1 MPQPPKIS
9 IIIPVYN
16 VESYIADCLQSVM
29 RQTYAGP
36 MECVLVDDCGKDRSI
51 EIAEKLIE
59 DYTIANQ
66 KSKIKNPISFRI
78 IHHDHNRGVSAAR
91 NTGTDAATGDYIYY
105 VDSDDYISDECIEV
119 LTNPLKNYDYDIVIG
134 DVQTLGDGR
143 FTSPIKKTCIIYSQ
157 QEILSSFF
165 VDVSLYCAPWNKLI
179 KRNLFRLN
187 DMTFVEGQ
195 KIGEDMLWTYKCCAC
210 VKSLFVQKVVT
221 YHYVV
226 REESAIGTMNK
237 DKTMRIR
244 DAYISADYVLSNP
257 ILVAVDLWNIVA
269 AKFLI
274 TYVAL
279 TDGQSK
285 YKEEY
290 LSLRKKFNYQP
301 LKAWYRGEITLID
314 VKHFFYLV
322 LPPRLGFCFVKI
334 RHTKNHIIALGK

>member
-1 MPQPPKIS
+1 MTQPPKIS

-29 RQTYAGP
+29 RQTYIGE
-36 MECVLVDDCGKDRSI
+36 MECILVDDCGTDNSI
-51 EIAEKLIE
+51 AVAENVIE
-59 DYTIANQ
+59 DYIIANQ

-78 IHHDHNRGVSAAR
+78 LHHEHNRGVSAAR
-91 NTGTDAATGDYIYY
+91 NTGIDAATGDYIYY
-105 VDSDDYISDECIEV
+105 IDGDDYISDDCVET
-119 LTNPLKNYDYDIVIG
+119 LTKPLGNYDYDMVVG
-134 DVQTLGDGR
+134 DVQTLGEGR
-143 FTSPIKKTCIIYSQ
+143 FVSPIKKTCVINSQ
-157 QEILSSFF
+157 KDILSSFF
-165 VDVSLYCAPWNKLI
+165 INVSLYCGPINKLI

-187 DMTFVEGQ
+187 DMTFVDGQ

-210 VKSLFVQKVVT
+210 VKSLYVQKIVT
-221 YHYVV
+221 YYYVV

-237 DKTMRIR
+237 DKTKLVQ
-244 DAYISADYVLSNP
+244 DAYISASYVLSNP
-257 ILVAVDLWNIVA
+257 INVGGNVWNIVA
-269 AKFLI
+269 ARFLK

-334 RHTKNHIIALGK
+334 RHIKNHIVALVK